1 MAFTTIDLSTR
12 YDLSKNGTLTVG
24 TCLLGGFK
32 SGSLTIESDTNDNST
47 RDDQGWAAEAPSS
60 RSASLEVTYNK
71 LATDAAQVGIRGLI
85 LDNDY
90 VTKGVQIVYRSENAS
105 TSAGTGFKGT
115 FCLTNYS
122 ESQEKGG
129 EAVECTAT
137 FTGYGAIVA
146 DNAAQS
152 TGGGGTT

>member
-1 MAFTTIDLSTR
+1 MAFTTIDLSAR

-32 SGSLTIESDTNDNST
+32 SGSLTLEADTNDNST
-47 RDDQGWAAEAPSS
+47 RDDQGWTAEAPSS
-60 RSASLEVTYNK
+60 RSATLEVTYNK
-71 LATDAAQVGIRGLI
+71 LATDEAQVGIRGLF
-85 LDNDY
+85 LDPDY
-90 VTKGVQIVYRSENAS
+90 VTKGVQIVYRSENAQ

-152 TGGGGTT
+152 EGGGGTA

>member
-1 MAFTTIDLSTR
+1 MAFTTIDLSAR

-32 SGSLTIESDTNDNST
+32 SGSLTLEADTNDNST
-47 RDDQGWAAEAPSS
+47 RDDQGWTAEAPSS
-60 RSASLEVTYNK
+60 RSATLEVTYNK
-71 LATDAAQVGIRGLI
+71 LATDEAQVGIRGLF
-85 LDNDY
+85 LDPDY
-90 VTKGVQIVYRSENAS
+90 VTKGVQIVYRSENAQ

-146 DNAAQS
+146 DNATQT